1 MSNHRFAILAVC
13 TANICRSPM
22 IEVLLRAELDSAQF
36 EVASAGVRGWD
47 RQPMDAMAAME
58 LLRLGHSA
66 ESFRSHAIDSY
77 LVDSA
82 DLILTATQSH
92 RSDVLSLNPRALR
105 RTFTVRE
112 FAALC
117 ELVQGDDPRALVA
130 EAARQRSQA
139 PADIDI
145 GDPYRRSPDIHRAT
159 ADQIDAA
166 VRTISDRLNALVAVG

>member
-1 MSNHRFAILAVC
+1 MSTHRFAILAVC

-22 IEVLLRAELDSAQF
+22 IEALLRAQLDSAKF

-117 ELVQGDDPRALVA
+117 ELVQGDDPQTLVA

-139 PADIDI
+139 PPDIDI

-159 ADQIDAA
+159 ADQIDEA

>member
-1 MSNHRFAILAVC
+1 MPAQRFAILAVC

-22 IEVLLRAELDSAQF
+22 IEALLRARLDSDKF
-36 EVASAGVRGWD
+36 EVASAGVQGWD

-82 DLILTATQSH
+82 DLIVTATRVH
-92 RSDVLSLNPRALR
+92 RSDVLSVNPRALR
-105 RTFTVRE
+105 RTFTLRE

-117 ELVQGDDPRALVA
+117 DLVHGADPGDLVA
-130 EAARQRSQA
+130 EAARQRSKA

-145 GDPYRRSPDIHRAT
+145 GDPYRRSPDVHRKT

-166 VRTISDRLNALVAVG
+166 VQTISERLNALVAVG